1 MSQKKVFL
9 AVAISVDRVRVVFWT
24 YSNRQGSESIDFL
37 AKGSEEVYLDQE
49 ELLAAVEASYKEAWF
64 MLPED
69 GRHLLDRVPIVF
81 AVPQYWVGE
90 SDQIDKSFSGF
101 LKKII
106 NRLQGQSLGFV
117 PEGELL
123 LNYFKNQEDDGRVN
137 LVAVSVGEE
146 KLVVFPIIRG
156 QILGVEVVER
166 SESIALDLEEGLAR
180 FDFNQ
185 PFPPRILLLGQEDL
199 DEVRG
204 DLLAYPWVETEP
216 KPLFA
221 HLPKVDTF
229 SYQKVFAT
237 LANQA
242 KDFLPEKTLEKE
254 SADQKEDQGRDEIDL
269 SSEESIPK
277 EETGA
282 LGFVKNQDIASLEK
296 SFSEKEDLT
305 SLPDDQEEPE
315 KERKLEKLAIFS
327 KLKNYLARIKGP
339 KFKVPSREA
348 KGNRQLPKGLLFVL
362 IGVVFLLGVLGAIWW
377 YFPKAEIVLSV
388 APKYSQDETSL
399 LVAVGE
405 SEVKVEEKVIPAR
418 RVEVVIEKEGSAR
431 TTGEKLVGDKA
442 TGEVIIYN
450 RTTIEKTFEKG
461 TSLVSDGG
469 LEFLTEEEVTVDPAE
484 VDVDEDYNQI
494 TTPSK
499 KAVAVKAV
507 DIGQDYN
514 LPAGEEFEVT
524 SFIKENFVAK
534 NEEAFSGG
542 SSREAKVV
550 TKKDQENLKDQLLS
564 LIESQGKERLAE
576 QLSPGEKLIDQS
588 LEVNL
593 KKEDFSHVPDEET
606 EQLSLTVEV
615 VLTGLAY
622 REEDLN
628 RLTEEL
634 LKQQVPSG
642 FVLGTEKK
650 VDFKFVEEQDG
661 GALFDLSF
669 GASLYPEIDE
679 NEVKKKV
686 AGKRLNTIK
695 DYLSL
700 LPSVDG
706 FEVRFSP
713 PMPDFLLTLPHR
725 TDNITITMEQESK

>member
-1 MSQKKVFL
+1 MSQKKIFL
-9 AVAISVDRVRVVFWT
+9 AVAISIDRVRVVFWT
-24 YSNRQGSESIDFL
+24 YSNRQGPESIDFL
-37 AKGSEEVYLDQE
+37 AKGGEEVYLDQE
-49 ELLAAVEASYKEAWF
+49 ELLSAVEASYKEAWSL
-64 MLPED
+64 LPED
-69 GRHLLDRVPIVF
+69 KRHLSDRAPVVF
-81 AVPQYWVGE
+81 AVPQYWVDE
-90 SDQIDKSFSGF
+90 SDQINKEFSGL

-123 LNYFKNQEDDGRVN
+123 LAYFKNQEDDSLVN
-137 LVAVSVGEE
+137 LVAISVGEE

-166 SESIALDLEEGLAR
+166 SESVALDLEEGLAR

-199 DEVRG
+199 DTVRG
-204 DLLAYPWVETEP
+204 DFLAYPWVETEP

-229 SYQKVFAT
+229 SYQKTFAT

-242 KDFLPEKTLEKE
+242 RGFLPEKEPE
-254 SADQKEDQGRDEIDL
+254 EPPDQDKDKTDP
-269 SSEESIPK
+269 SSEESISQ

-296 SFSEKEDLT
+296 SFEEKDDLA

-315 KERKLEKLAIFS
+315 KENQLEKLAIFS
-327 KLKNYLARIKGP
+327 KVKNFFARIKGP
-339 KFKVPSREA
+339 KFKISSRETR
-348 KGNRQLPKGLLFVL
+348 GDRVWPKGLLFVL
-362 IGVVFLLGVLGAIWW
+362 LGVVFLFGALGAIWW

-405 SEVKVEEKVIPAR
+405 SEVKVEEKIIPAR
-418 RVEVVIEKEGSAR
+418 QVEVVIEKASSVR

-450 RTTIEKTFEKG
+450 RTTIEKTFEKD
-461 TSLVSDGG
+461 TPLVSDEG

-499 KAVAVKAV
+499 KAIAIRAG

-514 LPAGEEFEVT
+514 LSAGEEFEVA

-542 SSREAKVV
+542 SSQEVKVV
-550 TKKDQENLKDQLLS
+550 AEEDQENLKDQLLS
-564 LIESQGKERLAE
+564 LIESQGEEKLAE
-576 QLSPGEKLIDQS
+576 QLSSGEKLIGQS
-588 LEVNL
+588 LSVDL
-593 KKEDFSHVPDEET
+593 KKEDFSHAPDEET

-615 VLTGLAY
+615 TLTGLVY
-622 REEDLN
+622 QEEDLN

-634 LKQQVPSG
+634 LKQQTPSG

-650 VDFKFVEEQDG
+650 VDFKFIEEQDG

-669 GASLYPEIDE
+669 GANLYPEIDE
-679 NEVKKKV
+679 DEVKKKV

-700 LPSVDG
+700 LPSVDS

-725 TDNITITMEQESK
+725 ADNITITMEAGE